1 LINHLRR
8 HLGKVVTFLFSTNKI
23 NRSVRVM
30 PRSARIVIPGL
41 PHHVT
46 QRGNRRQKVF
56 FCDEDYRSYL
66 KFMVNSLEAFGVA
79 LLSYCLMP
87 NHVHL
92 LLIPP
97 SENSLREA
105 VGTAHQIYTRFINNR
120 QSWQGHLWQG
130 RFFSCA
136 VEPSGAPFVARYIEL
151 NPVRARMVCDPRS
164 YPWSSASQA
173 CQGGSDGRSGFAD
186 IFAPSHSWSAFLQE
200 GIENQ
205 SYDFGKKLQTSTRT
219 GRPLGS
225 SQFIRQM
232 ELQTGLVLEKK
243 TPGRKLN
250 SQPAL

>member
-1 LINHLRR
+1 
-8 HLGKVVTFLFSTNKI
+8 
-23 NRSVRVM
+23 M

-46 QRGNRRQKVF
+46 QRGNRRQQVF

-66 KFMVNSLEAFGVA
+66 RFMVSSLEVFSVG

-92 LLIPP
+92 LVVPP
-97 SENSLREA
+97 SESSLRES
-105 VGTAHQIYTRFINNR
+105 VGNAHQSYTRFINNR

-136 VEPSGAPFVARYIEL
+136 VEPSGTPFVARYIEL
-151 NPVRARMVCDPRS
+151 NPVRAGMVDDPRS

-186 IFAPSHSWSAFLQE
+186 IFAPSESWSAFLRE

-205 SYDFGKKLQTSTRT
+205 SRDFGKKLQSSTRT

-225 SQFIRQM
+225 SEFIREM
-232 ELQTGLVLEKK
+232 ELETGLVLERK
-243 TPGRKLN
+243 TAGRKAN
-250 SQPAL
+250 NHPAL